1 MADRQQDSELR
12 ARFQAQRGL
21 EAGEA
26 PAFAAVLA
34 RARAAAV
41 QAAPRVAQRNWVRRR
56 LFYAG
61 GLAAA
66 ALIATVLLL
75 PRSESSEAA
84 FERAV
89 RSYENGAAL
98 GAWQSPTDG
107 LLDVP
112 GGNLITSVPRIG
124 AQP

>member
-1 MADRQQDSELR
+1 MDDRPQDTELR
-12 ARFQAQRGL
+12 ARFQAQRRI
-21 EAGEA
+21 EANEA
-26 PAFAAVLA
+26 PDFAALLK
-34 RARAAAV
+34 RARADAAEPV
-41 QAAPRVAQRNWVRRR
+41 ITRQSWGRRR

-75 PRSESSEAA
+75 PRMQSGDDA

-89 RSYENGAAL
+89 RSYHNSPAL

-112 GGNLITSVPRIG
+112 GGNLISNVPRIG